1 MEILLLCNAMG
12 NLSQKTFKWLN
23 IRVLI
28 FRKRGSGDLTMS
40 VPQVHVRFKM
50 RYDRHLVKTQMS
62 EIWIHDSS
70 LQSSA
75 LSVGLSVFS
84 SCISD

>member
-1 MEILLLCNAMG
+1 MAILLLCNAMG
-12 NLSQKTFKWLN
+12 NLSQKTFKRLK

-40 VPQVHVRFKM
+40 VHQVHVRFKM

-62 EIWIHDSS
+62 EICIHDSG

-75 LSVGLSVFS
+75 LSVGQSVFS
-84 SCISD
+84 SCVSD